1 MNKTL
6 VSSQSTPT
14 SISPADYNS
23 IIQKL
28 KFPYFVFQP
37 VTEVPKDQVG
47 WSTPL
52 PERTT
57 QLGDCKQWPRAKP
70 QVRSPWSME
79 TILKPQL
86 PFPVLRMMSFV
97 AVRRPRPL
105 FHQPRIQTL
114 QIIQPQPHLLPII
127 QILQNIT
134 IHITI
139 TTK

>member
-1 MNKTL
+1 MESYLLL
-6 VSSQSTPT
+6 VSIQSTPT
-14 SISPADYNS
+14 STSPADYN
-23 IIQKL
+23 IISNSEIEISV
-28 KFPYFVFQP
+28 FCFQP

-114 QIIQPQPHLLPII
+114 QIIQPQPLLHPII
-127 QILQNIT
+127 QNT
-134 IHITI
+134 TVHTTI